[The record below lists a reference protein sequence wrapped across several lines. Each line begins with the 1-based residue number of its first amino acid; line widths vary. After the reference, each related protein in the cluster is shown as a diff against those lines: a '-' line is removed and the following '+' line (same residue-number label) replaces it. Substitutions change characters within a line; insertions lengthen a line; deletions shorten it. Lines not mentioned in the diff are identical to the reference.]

1 MSNNKYILREIEPK
15 DNAEIAV
22 VIRKIFIELG
32 IPKIGTAYEDIAL
45 DQMFETYDI
54 PNAAYFVIEL
64 NGIILG
70 GAGIMQLQNAT
81 EGICELQKMYFSQ
94 EIRQKGFGAKMIN
107 TCLNKAKEFGYKKC
121 YLETIPFMESARKLY
136 TKVGFESLTAP
147 MGDTGHYSCSMW
159 MIKTL

>member
-1 MSNNKYILREIEPK
+1 
-15 DNAEIAV
+15 
-22 VIRKIFIELG
+22 
-32 IPKIGTAYEDIAL
+32 
-45 DQMFETYDI
+45 
-54 PNAAYFVIEL
+54 
-64 NGIILG
+64 
-70 GAGIMQLQNAT
+70 MQLQNAT